1 MKVLK
6 LLSVV
11 VVVAVLATGL
21 AACVGDTT
29 ANQTDEPTVD
39 VSSSPEPSV
48 VGDVTPKPDVK
59 ASAEDLLGTWDEYI
73 SPDSTSDPVLGTIKI
88 TKTAAGYQWKDKQG
102 TYQGT
107 YKDGELT
114 LKINATS
121 NARVYIDQKTKR
133 MNMVYEKSTIEFEKK

>member
-11 VVVAVLATGL
+11 LVVAVLATGL
-21 AACVGDTT
+21 VACGEKEPPK
-29 ANQTDEPTVD
+29 QTDEPTVD
-39 VSSSPEPSV
+39 VSSSPEPSIA
-48 VGDVTPKPDVK
+48 GDVTPSPDVE
-59 ASAEDLLGTWDEYI
+59 ASVEDLLGTWEEYI

-88 TKTAAGYQWKDKQG
+88 TKTATGYQWKDKQG
-102 TYQGT
+102 AYQGT

-114 LKINATS
+114 LKIDATS

-133 MNMVYEKSTIEFEKK
+133 MNMVYQKSTIEFEKK